1 MRHFMVDIETLSTS
15 CSRAVITQIG
25 IIEFNQSSV
34 FNNGLHLGLRIDSQI
49 LAGRIVNE
57 DTLRWWGSIG
67 KSPFLDNNVEVPVAL
82 EHLDRYINANAR
94 GSVVTGEPV
103 RIWAN
108 GIVFDIG
115 NLSSLYEHY
124 GLSVPWQ
131 YNSSVDMRTVR
142 RMCGGEKLVDP
153 SHSALDDAYHQAE
166 WVADNA
172 AGYILELE
180 RE

>member
-1 MRHFMVDIETLSTS
+1 MRHIMIDIETLSDDTS
-15 CSRAVITQIG
+15 MAVITQIG
-25 IIEFNQSSV
+25 AIV
-34 FNNGLHLGLRIDSQI
+34 FDASGAIRRESLHVGLDINPQI
-49 LAGRIVNE
+49 ACGRLVND
-57 DTLRWWGSIG
+57 DTLRWWETQDN
-67 KSPFLDNNVEVPVAL
+67 SPYLAATVHPLIACEKLDAL
-82 EHLDRYINANAR
+82 VGR
-94 GSVVTGEPV
+94 EPV

-115 NLSSLYEHY
+115 NLSSLYRQL
-124 GLSVPWQ
+124 GCRVPWA

-180 RE
+180 RD